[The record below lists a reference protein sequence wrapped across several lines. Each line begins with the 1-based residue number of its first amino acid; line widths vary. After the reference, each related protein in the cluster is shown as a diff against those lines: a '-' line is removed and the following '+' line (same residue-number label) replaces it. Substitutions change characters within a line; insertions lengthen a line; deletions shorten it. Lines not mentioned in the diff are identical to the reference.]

1 MRIEHRIDIEAPA
14 EKVWELTT
22 DVEQWPELT
31 ASVTSIERL
40 DRGPLALGSQARIKQ
55 PAQSAKVWTV
65 TELRPSERF
74 AWSTRWLG
82 MRMTGTH
89 DLAAADG
96 TTVNTLGVEL
106 EGALAPLLGL
116 LLRLPIGRAL
126 AQENEGFKLAA
137 EGTPAAGRDGGTRGR
152 SARPVA

>member
-1 MRIEHRIDIEAPA
+1 MRIEHSIDIEAPA
-14 EKVWELTT
+14 QRVWELTL
-22 DVEQWPELT
+22 DVERWPELT
-31 ASVTSIERL
+31 PSVTSVERL
-40 DRGPLALGSQARIKQ
+40 DEGRLALGSQARIKQ

-65 TELRPSERF
+65 TELRPPQRF
-74 AWSTRWLG
+74 AWTTRWMG

-89 DLAAADG
+89 DLADDEG

-106 EGALAPLLGL
+106 EGALAPILGR

-137 EGTPAAGRDGGTRGR
+137 EGTSLAGRDGGTRGR
-152 SARPVA
+152 SRRPVA